1 MNHFRPDLEWSHSL
15 SDEPFWL
22 FVYRRAFPSLVGC
35 HDLRAD
41 GEHQRAGIDRLLV
54 LANSKTLYVDEKGRR
69 EDWPDILLETFH
81 EYPGGRREDGWAR
94 LPLRCDYVAYALVPS
109 QTCYLL
115 PFLLMQSALR
125 RNWRSWNSQ
134 AEARTNGFS
143 YVVAPN
149 RGRVTRNLGI
159 PPAVLLDAISNAI
172 TVTWTAVELAA

>member
-1 MNHFRPDLEWSHSL
+1 MNHFRPDLEWSQNL

-22 FVYRRAFPSLVGC
+22 SVYRRAFPSLVGC

-81 EYPGGRREDGWAR
+81 EYPSGHRKDGWAR

-125 RNWRSWNSQ
+125 RNWDSWNSQ
-134 AEARTNGFS
+134 AKKRTNGFS
-143 YVVAPN
+143 YVVSDNPGY
-149 RGRVTRNLGI
+149 RTRSLAV
-159 PPAVLLDAISNAI
+159 PPTVLLGAIGDAI
-172 TVTWTAVELAA
+172 TVTWTTAEVAA